1 MTALEKATRPIHI
14 APLETGNGLLPP
26 TPAIDIDLLTHVGT
40 ILKTLG
46 HPVRL
51 QIIQYLAL
59 GEQWVSHIQAHIS
72 LSQPATSQQLR
83 IMVDSSILDRRREGN
98 LVYYRVAND
107 FIWKILD
114 YMETLSAR
122 RSSSQWSFKQI
133 GVKSEEDL
141 P

>member
-1 MTALEKATRPIHI
+1 MTALEKAARPIHI

-26 TPAIDIDLLTHVGT
+26 APAIDFDLLTHVGT

-59 GEQWVSHIQAHIS
+59 GEQWVSNIQAHIG
-72 LSQPATSQQLR
+72 LSRPATSQQLR

-122 RSSSQWSFKQI
+122 RSCSQWSFKQI

>member
-14 APLETGNGLLPP
+14 APLETDNGLLAPA
-26 TPAIDIDLLTHVGT
+26 PAIDFDLLTHVGT

-51 QIIQYLAL
+51 QVIQYLAL
-59 GEQWVSHIQAHIS
+59 GEQRVSHIQDHIG

-83 IMVDSSILDRRREGN
+83 IMADSSILDRRRDGN
-98 LVYYRVAND
+98 VVYYRVAND

-114 YMETLSAR
+114 CMQTLSAR
-122 RSSSQWSFKQI
+122 LNSGQWSLEQI
-133 GVKSEEDL
+133 GVKSKGEL

>member
-1 MTALEKATRPIHI
+1 MTALEKAAKPVHI
-14 APLETGNGLLPP
+14 ATLDTGLGLVA
-26 TPAIDIDLLTHVGT
+26 PAPAVDFDFLTHVGT

-59 GEQWVSHIQAHIS
+59 GEQRVSHIQAHIG

-83 IMVDSSILDRRREGN
+83 IMVDSSILDPRREGN

-114 YMETLSAR
+114 CMETLSAR
-122 RSSSQWSFKQI
+122 QSSTQWSLELI
-133 GVKSEEDL
+133 GVKSEGDL

>member
-1 MTALEKATRPIHI
+1 MTALEKAAKPVHI
-14 APLETGNGLLPP
+14 ATLDTGLSLVAPA
-26 TPAIDIDLLTHVGT
+26 PAIGFDLLTHVGT

-51 QIIQYLAL
+51 KIIQYLAL
-59 GEQWVSHIQAHIS
+59 GKQRVSHIQAHIG
-72 LSQPATSQQLR
+72 LSQPATSQQLH
-83 IMVDSSILDRRREGN
+83 IMADSSILGRRREGN
-98 LVYYRVAND
+98 VVHYWVAND

-122 RSSSQWSFKQI
+122 RSSSQWNLKQI

>member
-1 MTALEKATRPIHI
+1 MTTLEKAARPIHI

-26 TPAIDIDLLTHVGT
+26 ALAIDFDLLTHVGT

-51 QIIQYLAL
+51 QTIQYLAL
-59 GEQWVSHIQAHIS
+59 GEQRVSHIQAHIG

-83 IMVDSSILDRRREGN
+83 IWPTVPSWTVSGKETWSTTGWPTILSGRFWI
-98 LVYYRVAND
+98 V
-107 FIWKILD
+107 WK
-114 YMETLSAR
+114 
-122 RSSSQWSFKQI
+122 
-133 GVKSEEDL
+133 

>member
-1 MTALEKATRPIHI
+1 MTTLAKAPGPLRD
-14 APLETGNGLLPP
+14 APLGTSAGLDPP
-26 TPAIDIDLLTHVGT
+26 APAIEFDRLTQVGSV
-40 ILKTLG
+40 LKTLG

-51 QIIQYLAL
+51 QIIQYLAQ
-59 GEQWVSHIQAHIS
+59 GEQRVSHIQDHIG
-72 LSQPATSQQLR
+72 LSQPATSQQLH
-83 IMVDSSILDRRREGN
+83 IMADSSIQDRRREGN
-98 LVYYRVAND
+98 VVHYRVAND

-122 RSSSQWSFKQI
+122 RSSSQWNLKQI